1 MRFFITLL
9 YLLIA
14 YGSLFP
20 FDFSLIEFNQNYH
33 HILRFKLTS
42 LGDTVANIALFAP
55 LGLFYGLMNN
65 YISQPLLNS
74 RLLLKVAFFAIILQL
89 LQIALPTRDQNIVD
103 VIFNLA
109 GFVVGYYAVFILRL
123 PNQLPTLKLQH
134 LPIAIGLLYI
144 LSELVP
150 FVPSIDFQAIKDSI
164 KPLLLWPGVDVVWPI
179 IFSSVLW
186 LLTIRLFSFQCDYVP
201 VKRAAQVWLFMIVA
215 KILVYGVSLSYV
227 DLIAPLIAIM
237 LASFLTLQGE
247 SFTKLLLSVVLACFL
262 TSSMASFGDKN
273 ITLELFIPFHGY
285 LSGHLAVAV
294 QGVLFKLFL
303 FSAVIWLAFELM
315 WPVKKVALLLG
326 ALVLTIELAQLFMPS
341 KTTDF
346 ADVLLVYLAYR
357 LVRNLGDFLASHQEA
372 VADNSVALNTKKQ
385 VSLNINMQPTRLKQI
400 IIFSG
405 VFFLLYLGI
414 NTLFSLSALPTNVV
428 ELFRHQGS
436 LTDVFFFFIFLIIFA
451 TSSALIVRYLTE
463 IDTVKVSQMLILHFA
478 LLFCCFVALSL
489 AVTFESIEDIVGSA
503 KLPQLL
509 YKHQTSEHFGMVLVK
524 VFSLTNIA
532 IAARYLEFSFRF
544 IFLVTL
550 IQTPLTLWLLISH
563 SKLSAASKLKATC
576 VSFALIILAYLVVFT
591 FAVTD
596 NLTELIASPLLF
608 VVALMLLTVSTVY
621 SIIQIKKG
629 SVIQAIIVT
638 CLFAGLSWFLAQ
650 YVFETVII
658 KYGHVFSAFDF
669 ILAGSREDKIVTSA
683 LMIRWSIGIFL
694 VQWVFI
700 LGYFWLESIK
710 SIKVNRAAIPL
721 IKKGTV
727 VVLAIACI
735 VYVGNRLFGEQ
746 LHWQTLQQHFA
757 NTHKQNY
764 AIDSSTAY
772 LPKTITAGQVFLN
785 NEPMVDLKS
794 AFELAQDGDFIRLS
808 TGFYQQAAI
817 LKASNVSIIA
827 EKGAVLFGKT
837 VEGKGAIVIKGDN
850 TYIEGLECHSIY
862 VPDNNGVCV
871 RLEGKGLTLNNV
883 YFHHAQGGL
892 LGSPKGGDIRIEQSR
907 FEHLGDGAFYH
918 GIYTLER
925 TRLFI
930 NNSYFLNNR
939 NAGHEIK
946 SRSSHTEIVNSTI
959 AASQSRDSRLVDVP
973 NGGVFVLRDNLLVEG
988 IYSENHDLLSWG
1000 VEGVKHST
1008 GSIIIENN
1016 VFISDKAKA
1025 RLISLRDSPKTLRVV
1040 NNIVIGQILGFT
1052 KEDNL
1057 FFTNRAEASL
1067 PRAPQL
1073 PLLSKEQIRKDKKK
1087 YEY

>member
-20 FDFSLIEFNQNYH
+20 FDFSLIEFSQNYH
-33 HILRFKLTS
+33 HVLRFKLTS
-42 LGDTVANIALFAP
+42 LGDTVANVALFAP
-55 LGLFYGLMNN
+55 LGLFYGLMSH
-65 YISQPLLNS
+65 YVSQPLLNS
-74 RLLLKVAFFAIILQL
+74 RLLVKVAFFAIILQL

-103 VIFNLA
+103 VIFNLV
-109 GFVVGYYAVFILRL
+109 GFVAGYYAVFLLRL

-164 KPLLLWPGVDVVWPI
+164 KPLLLCPSIDIVWSI
-179 IFSSVLW
+179 IFTSALW
-186 LLTIRLFSFQCDYVP
+186 LLVIRLFSFQCDCAP
-201 VKRAAQVWLFMIVA
+201 IKNTTQVWLLMIAA
-215 KILVYGVSLSYV
+215 KVIIYGVSLSYV
-227 DLIAPLIAIM
+227 DLLAPLIAIM
-237 LASFLTLQGE
+237 LASILTIQSE
-247 SFTKLLLSVVLACFL
+247 KFTKLLLCLVLACFF
-262 TSSMASFGDKN
+262 TASMASLGDKS
-273 ITLELFIPFHGY
+273 IALELFIPFHGY

-303 FSAVIWLAFELM
+303 FSAVFWLAFELM
-315 WPVKKVALLLG
+315 WPVKRVALLLG
-326 ALVLTIELAQLFMPS
+326 GLVLFIELAQLFMPS

-357 LVRNLGDFLASHQEA
+357 LVRNVGDFLALHQEVNA
-372 VADNSVALNTKKQ
+372 ANSLELNTKEK
-385 VSLNINMQPTRLKQI
+385 VSFSLNAKPAWLKQTI
-400 IIFSG
+400 LFSG
-405 VFFLLYLGI
+405 LFLLLYLSV
-414 NTLFSLSALPTNVV
+414 NVLFSLSALPANVA

-436 LTDVFFFFIFLIIFA
+436 LIDVFFFLMFLILFS
-451 TSSALIVRYLTE
+451 TSSALIVRYLSQT
-463 IDTVKVSQMLILHFA
+463 DVVKISQLLMLHFT
-478 LLFCCFVALSL
+478 LLFCCFVLLSI

-509 YKHQTSEHFGMVLVK
+509 YKHQTSEQFGMVLVK
-524 VFSLTNIA
+524 VFSMTNIA

-550 IQTPLTLWLLISH
+550 IQIPLTLWLLISH
-563 SKLSAASKLKATC
+563 SKISAADKVKVTC
-576 VSFALIILAYLVVFT
+576 VSFALIVLAYLVVFT

-621 SIIQIKKG
+621 SINQIKKRK
-629 SVIQAIIVT
+629 VIQAIIVT
-638 CLFAGLSWFLAQ
+638 CLFAYLSWFLAQ
-650 YVFETVII
+650 YVFELVII
-658 KYGHVFSAFDF
+658 KYGFVFSAFDF
-669 ILAGSREDKIVTSA
+669 ILAGSREHKLATSA
-683 LMIRWSIGIFL
+683 LMFRWSIGIFL
-694 VQWVFI
+694 AQWLFI
-700 LGYFWLESIK
+700 LGNFWLESLK
-710 SIKVNRAAIPL
+710 PIKVSRAAKSL

-727 VVLAIACI
+727 VVLAVACI
-735 VYVGNRLFGEQ
+735 AYISNRLFGEH

-757 NTHKQNY
+757 NTHKQSY
-764 AIDSSTAY
+764 VIDSSTAY
-772 LPKTITAGQVFLN
+772 LPETITTGQVILN
-785 NEPMVDLKS
+785 NKPMVDLIS
-794 AFELAQDGDFIRLS
+794 AFKLAQDGDIIRLS
-808 TGFYQQAAI
+808 AGFYQQAAI

-827 EKGAVLFGKT
+827 EKGAVIFGKT
-837 VEGKGAIVIKGDN
+837 VESKGALVIKGDH

-918 GIYTLER
+918 GVYTLER

-973 NGGVFVLRDNLLVEG
+973 NGGVFILRDNLLVEG
-988 IYSENHDLLSWG
+988 VYSENHDLLSWG

-1016 VFISDKAKA
+1016 VFVSDKASA
-1025 RLISLRDSPKTLRVV
+1025 RLISLRDGPKTKSIV
-1040 NNIVIGQILGFT
+1040 NNIVIGQILGFE

-1067 PRAPQL
+1067 PRAPKL
-1073 PLLSKEQIRKDKKK
+1073 PKLPKEQINKEKEK
-1087 YEY
+1087 Y